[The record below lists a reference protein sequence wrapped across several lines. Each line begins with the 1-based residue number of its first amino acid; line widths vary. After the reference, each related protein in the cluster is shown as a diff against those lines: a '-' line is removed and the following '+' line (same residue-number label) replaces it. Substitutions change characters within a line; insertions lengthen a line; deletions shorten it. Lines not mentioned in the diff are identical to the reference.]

1 MADRLSARRLLGG
14 FSMYSQLFSS
24 CCFCCQRKL
33 ERVVV
38 SVAVVAFGFVFAAVV
53 FVMLSTFALFRFAIV
68 QLKHFQVFI
77 VNIQ

>member
-1 MADRLSARRLLGG
+1 MADRLSARRLLEG

-38 SVAVVAFGFVFAAVV
+38 SVAVVGFGFVFAAAAV
-53 FVMLSTFALFRFAIV
+53 FVMLSTFALFHFAIV
-68 QLKHFQVFI
+68 QLKHF
-77 VNIQ
+77 